1 MAPVTQQISEIVDC
15 LPEAEQ
21 LLVLEIVKRFLPDDI
36 ATPDDIAAIQ
46 AARAEYAHG
55 ETVTH
60 DAIDW
65 N

>member
-1 MAPVTQQISEIVDC
+1 MAPVKQQISEIVDC
-15 LPEAEQ
+15 LPETEQ
-21 LLVLEIVKRFLPDDI
+21 LLVLEIVKRFLPDDA
-36 ATPDDIAAIQ
+36 ATADDLEAIQ

-60 DAIDW
+60 DAINW

>member
-15 LPEAEQ
+15 LPETEQ
-21 LLVLEIVKRFLPDDI
+21 LLVLEIVLRFLPDD
-36 ATPDDIAAIQ
+36 AAMPDDLAAIH
-46 AARAEYAHG
+46 AARAEYARG

-60 DAIDW
+60 DVIDW

>member
-1 MAPVTQQISEIVDC
+1 MR
-15 LPEAEQ
+15 EQ
-21 LLVLEIVKRFLPDDI
+21 AKATPTANVKRFLPDDA
-36 ATPDDIAAIQ
+36 ATPNDIAAIQ
-46 AARAEYAHG
+46 AASAEYAHG

>member
-21 LLVLEIVKRFLPDDI
+21 LLVLEIVKRFLPDDV

-46 AARAEYAHG
+46 AARAEYSRG

-60 DAIDW
+60 DDIDW
-65 N
+65 S

>member
-1 MAPVTQQISEIVDC
+1 MREDDGRAR
-15 LPEAEQ
+15 LNLG
-21 LLVLEIVKRFLPDDI
+21 LLGG
-36 ATPDDIAAIQ
+36 ATNCANEPGFTLWYSDGIAAIQ
-46 AARAEYAHG
+46 AARVEYAHG